1 MSPILDDFGRI
12 THYLGQLEDLSAKTD
27 VSLWQSM
34 DMLSIGAPSQ
44 RTAHPELA
52 DGGLCATDR
61 RRLVRPETTNS
72 MPCRACTATTTAE
85 FSARNSPCEVLVS
98 LETPVTVLNASDM
111 FLNLFEL
118 TPWTCFGQ
126 SLMILAGPETD
137 LDRIM
142 RMVDEARAGKDSD
155 TSVVLYSTAG
165 LGGYYC
171 VHAQPFHN
179 GIEAV
184 GCLLSVVSENAM
196 SWAAAIADDGSA
208 KVVID
213 AGTCRTVY
221 ASHAFASVYGI
232 HCSVFVGRTLNLIHG
247 PGTDLGLW
255 RRSIATAVRGA
266 RVRSQMVTVTA
277 GAREI
282 NTDLEFVPVLN
293 DYGYVSHVLI
303 QTLSATP
310 LKSACEAKLVCVA
323 EPVMAVGPPC
333 DSNTARQPHAN
344 LPVHSDVNRA
354 MEMSDPSQPQDS
366 VGTATA
372 VLSRAS
378 MQHQV
383 PVHGAPANE
392 QGRGHRA
399 VSIVVPRGNHCHK
412 AKPMVCITT
421 QVLEQ
426 MRHLPLVKAADVL
439 GISSTAMKK
448 ACRRLGVPRWSYGR
462 DNRHV
467 HVDSSYVRRVQ
478 RKHAASLRKQSDKEQ
493 QTATDQRLLVDE
505 ATSDAASSG
514 CASAGSTILASSDEL
529 PWTPEEDGLPCADYA
544 LVDKGFNAADLFVG
558 ESEDLGGLLLD
569 TLENDCLLEPDRE
582 P

>member
-1 MSPILDDFGRI
+1 M
-12 THYLGQLEDLSAKTD
+12 
-27 VSLWQSM
+27 
-34 DMLSIGAPSQ
+34 
-44 RTAHPELA
+44 
-52 DGGLCATDR
+52 
-61 RRLVRPETTNS
+61 RPDTTNS
-72 MPCRACTATTTAE
+72 MPCSASTAMITTE
-85 FSARNSPCEVLVS
+85 LSARSSPCELLVS
-98 LETPVTVLNASDM
+98 LETPPTVLNASDM

-126 SLMILAGPETD
+126 SLMILAGPQTD

-142 RMVDEARAGKDSD
+142 RMVDEARAGKDSE

-165 LGGYYC
+165 LGGCYR

-184 GCLLSVVSENAM
+184 GCLFSVVSENAM
-196 SWAAAIADDGSA
+196 SLAAATADDGSA

-221 ASHAFASVYGI
+221 ASHAFASVYGMN
-232 HCSVFVGRTLNLIHG
+232 CSVFVGRSLNLIHG

-255 RRSIATAVRGA
+255 QRSIATAIRGA
-266 RVRSQMVTVTA
+266 RVRSQIVTVTA

-303 QTLSATP
+303 QALSAAP
-310 LKSACEAKLVCVA
+310 LKSACEAKLVCAA
-323 EPVMAVGPPC
+323 EPVMAVGPC
-333 DSNTARQPHAN
+333 DSNTTLQPHAN
-344 LPVHSDVNRA
+344 LPVHSDVIRTV
-354 MEMSDPSQPQDS
+354 EMNDPSQLQDS
-366 VGTATA
+366 IGTATA
-372 VLSRAS
+372 VLSRAG

-392 QGRGHRA
+392 QGRGHPA
-399 VSIVVPRGNHCHK
+399 VSIVVPRGNHCRK
-412 AKPMVCITT
+412 AKAVCITM
-421 QVLEQ
+421 QLVEQ
-426 MRHLPLVKAADVL
+426 MRHLPLVKAADAL
-439 GISSTAMKK
+439 GISPTAMKK

-462 DNRHV
+462 DNRHA

-478 RKHAASLRKQSDKEQ
+478 RKHTASLRKQSDKEQ
-493 QTATDQRLLVDE
+493 RTATGQRLLVVE
-505 ATSDAASSG
+505 ATSDAASSES
-514 CASAGSTILASSDEL
+514 ASAESTILSSSDEL
-529 PWTPEEDGLPCADYA
+529 PWTLEEDGLPCADYA

-558 ESEDLGGLLLD
+558 EREDLGGLLLD
-569 TLENDCLLEPDRE
+569 TLENDCLLEPDAE